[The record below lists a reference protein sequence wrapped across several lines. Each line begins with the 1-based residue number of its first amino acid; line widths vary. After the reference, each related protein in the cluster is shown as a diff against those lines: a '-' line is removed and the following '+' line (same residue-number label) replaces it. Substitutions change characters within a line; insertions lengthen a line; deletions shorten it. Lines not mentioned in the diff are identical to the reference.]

1 MLATS
6 DHFLNAFINER
17 LQMKK
22 KCYECFSLQNIRS
35 NGDTALKKKSIS
47 YRTDRYMNVL
57 HFLQFLNSPG
67 VYKYSKTMHAQ
78 LIFH

>member
-35 NGDTALKKKSIS
+35 NGDTALKKKV
-47 YRTDRYMNVL
+47 Y
-57 HFLQFLNSPG
+57 FLQN
-67 VYKYSKTMHAQ
+67 
-78 LIFH
+78 